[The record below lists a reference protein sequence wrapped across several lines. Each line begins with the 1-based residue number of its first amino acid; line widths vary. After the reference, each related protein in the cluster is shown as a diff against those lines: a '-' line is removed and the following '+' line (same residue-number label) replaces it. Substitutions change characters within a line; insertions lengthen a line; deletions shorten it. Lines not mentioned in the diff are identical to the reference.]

1 MDAVLVR
8 RCVCEACQHADDS
21 AVVAEHGRINLLLS
35 RLDEQQRRWF
45 VAHESQRIGFGGDVR
60 MSQVTGLN
68 VDTIARGRAELSQ
81 NLEGRPTDRVR
92 LPGAGRPP
100 VEKKIRR

>member
-1 MDAVLVR
+1 MRLWFESVGVR
-8 RCVCEACQHADDS
+8 LANSVMVRPSSQSIGGSICCS
-21 AVVAEHGRINLLLS
+21 L

-81 NLEGRPTDRVR
+81 DLAGRPTDRVR

-100 VEKKIRR
+100 VEKKIRH

>member
-8 RCVCEACQHADDS
+8 QCGCETCKHASNS
-21 AVVAEHGRINLLLS
+21 AVVAEHRRINLLLG

-92 LPGAGRPP
+92 LPGAGRPA

>member
-1 MDAVLVR
+1 MDAALVR
-8 RCVCEACQHADDS
+8 QCGCEACQHTHDS
-21 AVVAEHGRINLLLS
+21 AVVAEHRRINLLLS

-92 LPGAGRPP
+92 LPGAGRPA

>member
-8 RCVCEACQHADDS
+8 QRGCDACQHAKDS
-21 AVVAEHGRINLLLS
+21 AVVAERRRINLLLS
-35 RLDEQQRRWF
+35 RLDEQQRPWF

-68 VDTIARGRAELSQ
+68 VDTIAHGRAELSQ

-92 LPGAGRPP
+92 LPGAGRPA